1 MTLAFSRFTF
11 ALTLAT
17 LGTTGALATFAPA
30 AHAQAQMSETEK
42 KAAARSAYT
51 EGVQLEESGK
61 FAEALARFEAAQKL
75 FDAPTHQLHIVRC
88 QAKTGRL
95 VEASEH
101 YEALTRRSL
110 RPGGRRSPSASR
122 ATPRPQ

>member
-1 MTLAFSRFTF
+1 MTPAFSRFTF

-75 FDAPTHQLHIVRC
+75 FDAPTHQLHIARC

-101 YEALTRRSL
+101 YEALTCCSL
-110 RPGGRRSPSASR
+110 SVDASD
-122 ATPRPQ
+122 AFK